1 MEVLTGPLLK
11 QMIIESFHRIDD
23 KVDYLNDINVFPVPD
38 GDTGL
43 NIYITMSKV
52 VEELEKNDSNLTI
65 QQAAKSIAKGA
76 FSGAKGNSGVILSQF
91 FIGFSKTIENEFLI
105 TTEIF
110 ANALIEGSKRAY
122 TAVMNPREGTILSV
136 IRETAEAAIS
146 KTKNGESWREVVEHC
161 YEVAQQSTLN
171 TPNLLDELKKAGV
184 VDAGALGFVY
194 LIQGWLFVIA
204 NTVQGPKIIDI
215 RSDLEN
221 LHNNLDLNHSLD
233 NLQYRF
239 CTEGLLTNS
248 SYDKDEIE
256 YELKSFGDSFL
267 LISDSNSYKMHIH
280 TNTPTSVIKRFSQY
294 GKLQSVKIDDMK
306 TQTISTHKKI

>member
-1 MEVLTGPLLK
+1 MEALTGPLLK
-11 QMIIESFHRIDD
+11 QMIIESFNRIDG

-52 VEELEKNDSNLTI
+52 VEELERNEPDLTI
-65 QQAAKSIAKGA
+65 KQAAKSIAKGA

-91 FIGFSKTIENEFLI
+91 FIGFSKTIENEEI
-105 TTEIF
+105 ISTEIF
-110 ANALIEGSKRAY
+110 ANAMIEGSRRAY

-136 IRETAEAAIS
+136 LRETAEAAIS

-171 TPNLLDELKKAGV
+171 TPNLLEDLKKAGV

-194 LIQGWLFVIA
+194 LVQGWLFVIA
-204 NTVQGPKIIDI
+204 NTLKGPKVIDV

-221 LHNNLDLNHSLD
+221 LHNNVDVNHSLE
-233 NLQYRF
+233 NLNYRF
-239 CTEGLLTNS
+239 CTEGLIIQS
-248 SYDKDEIE
+248 KHDRDKIKNEMN
-256 YELKSFGDSFL
+256 LFGDSLL
-267 LISDSNSYKMHIH
+267 LISESDSHKLHIH
-280 TNTPTSVIKRFSQY
+280 TNSPSDVVQRFRQY
-294 GKLQSVKIDDMK
+294 GQLHSVKIDDMK
-306 TQTISTHKKI
+306 TQTLDSHK

>member
-52 VEELEKNDSNLTI
+52 VEELELYDTDITI
-65 QQAAKSIAKGA
+65 KQAAKSIAKGA
-76 FSGAKGNSGVILSQF
+76 FTGAKGNSGVILSQF
-91 FIGFSKTIENEFLI
+91 FIGFSKTIENEETI

-110 ANALIEGSKRAY
+110 AKALIEGSKKAY

-136 IRETAEAAIS
+136 LRETADAAIN
-146 KTKNGESWREVVEHC
+146 KTKNGASWREVVEHC
-161 YEVAQQSTLN
+161 YEVAQKSTLD
-171 TPNLLDELKKAGV
+171 TPNLLEELKKAGV

-204 NTVQGPKIIDI
+204 NTLKGPKVIDI

-221 LHNNLDLNHSLD
+221 LHNTVDVNQSIE

-248 SYDKDEIE
+248 SFDKKKIE
-256 YELKSFGDSFL
+256 TEVGSLGDSLL
-267 LISDSNSYKMHIH
+267 LISESDSHKLHIH
-280 TNTPTSVIKRFSQY
+280 TNSPSEVLHRFKQY
-294 GKLQSVKIDDMK
+294 GQLRSAKIDDIK
-306 TQTISTHKKI
+306 AQTILSHE